1 MVPRLPR
8 SRALSAECPGEAE
21 VGQSDPG
28 RHNWGPY
35 QGWPGTAR
43 GTCGEGRACVRVCM
57 CACACVCVC
66 VMTEGSGFGQH
77 LHAYNTSVGVSLFKT
92 THSKPDDIGL

>member
-43 GTCGEGRACVRVCM
+43 GTCGEGRACVRVCV

-66 VMTEGSGFGQH
+66 DDGGLWIWTTSTCLQH
-77 LHAYNTSVGVSLFKT
+77 ECGCQFVQNHTLET
-92 THSKPDDIGL
+92 